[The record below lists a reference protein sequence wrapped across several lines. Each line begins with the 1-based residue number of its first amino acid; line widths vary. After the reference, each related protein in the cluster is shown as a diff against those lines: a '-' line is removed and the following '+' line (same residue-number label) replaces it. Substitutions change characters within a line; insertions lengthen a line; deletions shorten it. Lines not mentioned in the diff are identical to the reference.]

1 MTDHLELSRRQ
12 LFAAAGTSIF
22 SGAFLRARRLLAD
35 PTRSY
40 PIGICDWTLGRT
52 QDPTVFALAREI
64 GVDGVQVS
72 FGSEE
77 ESHDLR
83 KAEVRSQFAA
93 AARQQEL
100 QICSLGMGVL
110 NEVPYADEDR
120 AERWVAECI
129 DVMGQMQ
136 PNPRIVLLA
145 FFGKGDLRDDR
156 ARQQRVIQRLKN
168 VCPAAEAAGVVL
180 GFESWLNVDD
190 HLRIL
195 DAVGSPALQ
204 VYYDVANMTERG
216 YDIWKEIRQLGAAR
230 ICQIHAKENGNL
242 LGQGRV
248 DFKKLKQ
255 VLEEI
260 GWQGWLVIEGATTTD
275 RSLVDCQRLNQQY
288 LRSVF
293 PAPIAAD
300 YDRVEP

>member
-1 MTDHLELSRRQ
+1 MLTRCWPIQ
-12 LFAAAGTSIF
+12 T
-22 SGAFLRARRLLAD
+22 RA
-35 PTRSY
+35 Y
-40 PIGICDWTLGRT
+40 PIGICDWTLGRK
-52 QDPTVFALAREI
+52 QDPTVFDLAREV
-64 GVDGVQVS
+64 GVDGVQLS

-77 ESHDLR
+77 EPHDLR
-83 KAEVRSQFAA
+83 EAEVRRQFAA
-93 AARQQEL
+93 AARTKGV

-110 NEVPYADEDR
+110 NDVPYADEDR
-120 AERWVAECI
+120 AERWVVECI
-129 DVMGQMQ
+129 DVMRQMQ

-145 FFGKGDLRDDR
+145 FFGKGDLRDDPPR
-156 ARQQRVIQRLKN
+156 KQRVVQRLKK

-216 YDIWKEIRQLGAAR
+216 YDIWEEIRRLGSER
-230 ICQIHAKENGNL
+230 ICQIHAKENGSL
-242 LGQGRV
+242 LGQGKV

-260 GWQGWLVIEGATTTD
+260 GWQGWLVIEGATTND

-288 LRSVF
+288 LRSIF
-293 PAPIAAD
+293 PSHS
-300 YDRVEP
+300 DRG